1 MQQFNHG
8 RICIFWDVYKPT
20 HRPMT
25 HFPEN
30 SYLDILHK
38 MAAILDFNMAAFCVL
53 KFPILKT
60 SR

>member
-1 MQQFNHG
+1 
-8 RICIFWDVYKPT
+8 
-20 HRPMT
+20 MT

-30 SYLDILHK
+30 SYLDILYK